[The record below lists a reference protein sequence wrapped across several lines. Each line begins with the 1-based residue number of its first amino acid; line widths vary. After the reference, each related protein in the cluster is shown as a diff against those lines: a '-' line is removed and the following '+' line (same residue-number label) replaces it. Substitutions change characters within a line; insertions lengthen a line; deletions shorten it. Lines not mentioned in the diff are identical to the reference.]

1 MSEEFFAKSQMY
13 YNGYFPGGVYRLRN
27 YSFVQ
32 VVGTRNNDEDTKA
45 IDEEQLLDVARKYKA
60 EWDGM
65 PNGEV
70 SGTLK
75 LHLEQA
81 GRYIQIMS
89 PEAVY
94 VEPFPMMLQ
103 CTSCKVLDFYQGNK
117 SNTARVADAKK
128 RLVRKDGKQRIRCK
142 MGNCNGYMVQ
152 LEYVAVHRC
161 GHMSTLT
168 IPGAARRV
176 QNLGF
181 RDQGGSFRNSMFYD
195 IDNPQNASFHS
206 LQENCPHCSREFEG
220 AEGLNKRATPIG
232 SKEVIFPH
240 NIQYLSL
247 KPDTGKLVSRVSSII
262 GAPGDSVSA
271 LGLDIAE
278 GIASCL
284 IGLVQSGELVGHMDK
299 LLTGG
304 GPDKDAIEK
313 IADELAEKKKQK
325 DDIIQ
330 FCTEKDASKSMLSIM
345 IEPIDKEIFRL
356 EEELLEASGKFSG
369 VRDYIDDSVKLQFL
383 ASHRRAIE
391 SVLIEHDFKTKRQ
404 SMTDSIKKESNELRR
419 DQLIQDSGYLKQRY
433 GIGEIAHYSE
443 INVVMASIGYS
454 REKMQPG
461 EGAPGQVVPTVL
473 LGYEDQH
480 NKSMAGKS
488 VVYALPAKTEAIQIK
503 LDPRAVLAWCIEAAG
518 WSDPGKRITESEDR
532 AKAYLLDF
540 CAALT
545 MDPAEVMSEIKGR
558 PMRESAPFHL
568 MHTISHCLLGCIKRH
583 TGYGEKSVMEYLMPM
598 DLSIILYV
606 ASVQNYTA
614 GGLLTLFKHH
624 LRTWFDDASNYAFNC
639 VFDPICS
646 DKGSSCSGCVQIVL
660 GCETFNHG
668 LSRCYI
674 HGGKLEEGT
683 KTHITKGFW
692 G

>member
-13 YNGYFPGGVYRLRN
+13 YNGYFPGGLYRLRN
-27 YSFVQ
+27 HSFVQ
-32 VVGTRNNDEDTKA
+32 VVGARNNDEDTKS
-45 IDEEQLLDVARKYKA
+45 IDEEQLLDVARKYIT
-60 EWDGM
+60 EWDAM

-81 GRYIQIMS
+81 GRFIQIMS

-103 CTSCKVLDFYQGNK
+103 CTSCNVLDFYQSKK
-117 SNTARVADAKK
+117 SNAARIEDAKK
-128 RLVRKDGKQRIRCK
+128 RLGRQGGKQRIRCRRS
-142 MGNCNGYMVQ
+142 GCNGHMIQ

-176 QNLGF
+176 KNLGF
-181 RDQGGSFRNSMFYD
+181 RSQGGAFRNSIFYD
-195 IDNPQNASFHS
+195 IDNPQSSSFHA
-206 LQENCPHCSREFEG
+206 LQENCAYCSKEFEG
-220 AEGLNKRATPIG
+220 AEGVNKRATPIG

-240 NIQYLSL
+240 NIQYLCL
-247 KPDTGKLVSRVSSII
+247 KADTGKLVSRVSSII
-262 GAPGDSVSA
+262 GPPGETVND

-284 IGLVQSGELVGHMDK
+284 IGLSHPNELVEHMDK

-304 GPDKDAIEK
+304 GPDKNAIEK
-313 IADELAEKKKQK
+313 IASELAEKNKQK
-325 DDIIQ
+325 AEFIQ
-330 FCTEKDASKSMLSIM
+330 HAEETKMSTSMLESM
-345 IEPIDKEIFRL
+345 TSLLTVEIEKL
-356 EEELLEASGKFSG
+356 EEDFLQASGKFSG
-369 VRDYIDDSVKLQFL
+369 VRDYIDDLEKLQYL

-391 SVLIEHDFKTKRQ
+391 SVLIEHDFRTKRQ
-404 SMTDSIKKESNELRR
+404 SLADSIKKESDPLRC
-419 DQLIQDSGYLKQRY
+419 DQLIQDAGYLKERY
-433 GIGEIAHYSE
+433 GIGEIIHYSE
-443 INVVMASIGYS
+443 INVVMASMGYT
-454 REKMQPG
+454 REKMQPS
-461 EGAPGQVVPTVL
+461 EGAPGAIVPTML

-480 NKSMAGKS
+480 NNSMAGKS
-488 VVYALPAKTEAIQIK
+488 VIYALPAKTEAIQIK
-503 LDPRAVLAWCIEAAG
+503 LDARAVLMWCITAAG
-518 WSDPGKRITESEDR
+518 WPDPGREITENEQR
-532 AKAYLLDF
+532 AKAHLLNVSPV
-540 CAALT
+540 LS
-545 MDPAEVMSEIKGR
+545 MDPSEVMSETKNR
-558 PMRESAPFHL
+558 SLRESAPFHL

-598 DLSIILYV
+598 DLSILIYV

-624 LRTWFDDASNYAFNC
+624 IRAWFDDASNYALNC

-683 KTHITKGFW
+683 DMQVTKGFW